1 MSWPKRLKKV
11 ASLVS
16 TATFASAGSRPSSES
31 SFVAW
36 GSTLMPTPI
45 GLISGA
51 DDDDRVHRPAQP
63 IASRG
68 DGAGSVMMRLVH
80 HRDVRTDARDGS
92 AGSVMMVHVHRAH
105 HE

>member
-11 ASLVS
+11 ASFVS
-16 TATFASAGSRPSSES
+16 TATLASAGSRPSSES

-51 DDDDRVHRPAQP
+51 A
-63 IASRG
+63 
-68 DGAGSVMMRLVH
+68 SVMMRLVH

-92 AGSVMMVHVHRAH
+92 AGSVMMVHGHRAH
-105 HE
+105 HDRGASPTPPDAPHS